1 MKNSIKRNYIYNLIY
16 QIVVIILP
24 LITAPYI
31 SRVLGAE
38 NIGIYSYTTS
48 ISAYFILFGSLGISL
63 YAQREIAYHQDNIKE
78 NSKCFF
84 EIVMLRFITMTISII
99 IFYITF
105 VVNGEY
111 HYFYKILIVELI
123 AQCLDISW
131 FFSGLEEFKK
141 TVLRNL
147 IVKFISVVSIFLFV
161 KKAED
166 LDIYFWIYVLSVF
179 IGNISLWFYLP
190 KYLVRVKIK
199 ELNLIKHLKPVLSL
213 FIPEIAIQVYTILDK
228 TMIGVIWEDKSEVGF
243 YQQSERIIKLLL
255 TVITS
260 LGTVLL
266 PRIAN
271 CFVNNRKKELYDYLK
286 KSFNFVYILAFPM
299 IFGIIAVADKF
310 VPLFFGP
317 GYDKV
322 KVLMSVISPIIL
334 FIRMSN
340 VIGRQYLLP
349 TKRQKQ
355 YTTSVIIGA
364 VVNLIMNSCLI
375 WKYGALGAS
384 IGTVIAEFSVTF
396 AQIIF
401 VRKDF
406 NIKEVLKLSV
416 KYLISSA
423 IMFIIC
429 KLFGLI
435 QVGNLLSIVLQVGVG
450 IVVYVLLLLILK
462 DNFTYEML
470 GQIKEK
476 IMKIFNS
483 SKKM

>member
-1 MKNSIKRNYIYNLIY
+1 MKNSVKKNYIYNLTY
-16 QIVVIILP
+16 QILVIILP

-48 ISAYFILFGSLGISL
+48 ISAYFILFGSLGVNL
-63 YAQREIAYHQDNIKE
+63 YAQREIAFHQNDKKE
-78 NSKCFF
+78 NSKTFL
-84 EIVMLRFITMTISII
+84 EIVILRTITMLISIA
-99 IFYITF
+99 IFCITF
-105 VVNGEY
+105 VANGEY
-111 HYFYKILIVELI
+111 SYFYKILIVELI

-141 TVLRNL
+141 TVSRNL
-147 IVKFISVVSIFLFV
+147 IIKCISIVSIFLLV
-161 KKAED
+161 KTPED
-166 LDIYFWIYVLSVF
+166 LDMYFWIYVLSTI

-190 KYLVRVKIK
+190 KYLDKVKVR
-199 ELNLIKHLKPVLSL
+199 ELNIIKHLKPMLVM

-228 TMIGVIWEDKSEVGF
+228 TMIGAIWEDKSEVGF
-243 YQQSERIIKLLL
+243 YQQSERIVKLLL

-266 PRIAN
+266 PRIAS
-271 CFVNNRKKELYDYLK
+271 CFANNKKKEVFEYLK

-322 KVLMSVISPIIL
+322 VVLMSVISPIIL
-334 FIRMSN
+334 FIGMSN
-340 VIGRQYLLP
+340 VIGRQFLLP

-384 IGTVIAEFSVTF
+384 IGTVIAEFSVTL

-406 NIKEVLKLSV
+406 NIIEVLKPSI
-416 KYLISSA
+416 KYIIASI
-423 IMFIIC
+423 IMFLIC
-429 KLFGLI
+429 KLLGLI
-435 QVGNLLSIVLQVGVG
+435 QVDNLISIILQVGGGV
-450 IVVYVLLLLILK
+450 IVYIFMLLLLKDKITFYLLK
-462 DNFTYEML
+462 
-470 GQIKEK
+470 QIK
-476 IMKIFNS
+476 
-483 SKKM
+483 SKLIKCPKESNR

>member
-334 FIRMSN
+334 FIGMSN

-429 KLFGLI
+429 KLVGLI